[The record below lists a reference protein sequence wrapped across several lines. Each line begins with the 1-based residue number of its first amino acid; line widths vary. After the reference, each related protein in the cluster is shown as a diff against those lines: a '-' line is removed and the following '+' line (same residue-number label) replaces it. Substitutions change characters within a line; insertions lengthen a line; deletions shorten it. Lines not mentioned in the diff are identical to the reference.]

1 MLVEIV
7 PHSGMIVL
15 SEIVG
20 GSLMTRRYIGYT
32 KDEAIQQFKQDIQ
45 DEKRNIQ
52 NNERVLPWGASES
65 CENTY

>member
-32 KDEAIQQFKQDIQ
+32 KQEAIQQFKQDIE
-45 DEKRNIQ
+45 DEKRDIQ
-52 NNERVLPWGASES
+52 DNERVLSW
-65 CENTY
+65 

>member
-32 KDEAIQQFKQDIQ
+32 KDEAIQQFRQDIEDEKRDIQ
-45 DEKRNIQ
+45 D
-52 NNERVLPWGASES
+52 NERVLSW
-65 CENTY
+65 

>member
-1 MLVEIV
+1 MLIEIV

-32 KDEAIQQFKQDIQ
+32 KQEAIQQFRQDIE
-45 DEKRNIQ
+45 DEKRDIQ
-52 NNERVLPWGASES
+52 NNERVLSWSTS
-65 CENTY
+65 

>member
-32 KDEAIQQFKQDIQ
+32 KQEAIKQFRQDIEDEKRDIQ
-45 DEKRNIQ
+45 D
-52 NNERVLPWGASES
+52 NERVLSWSTS
-65 CENTY
+65 

>member
-32 KDEAIQQFKQDIQ
+32 KDEAIQQFRQDIEDEKRDIQ
-45 DEKRNIQ
+45 D
-52 NNERVLPWGASES
+52 NERVLPW
-65 CENTY
+65 

>member
-1 MLVEIV
+1 MLIEIV

-32 KDEAIQQFKQDIQ
+32 KDEAIQQFKQDIE
-45 DEKRNIQ
+45 DEKRDIQ
-52 NNERVLPWGASES
+52 DNERVLSW
-65 CENTY
+65 

>member
-1 MLVEIV
+1 MLIEIV

-32 KDEAIQQFKQDIQ
+32 KQDAIQQFRQDIE

-52 NNERVLPWGASES
+52 DNERVLSW
-65 CENTY
+65 

>member
-1 MLVEIV
+1 MLIEIV

-32 KDEAIQQFKQDIQ
+32 KDEAIQQFRQDIE

-52 NNERVLPWGASES
+52 DNERVPSW
-65 CENTY
+65 

>member
-32 KDEAIQQFKQDIQ
+32 KQEAIQQFRQDIEDEKRDIQ
-45 DEKRNIQ
+45 D
-52 NNERVLPWGASES
+52 NERVLSWSTS
-65 CENTY
+65 

>member
-32 KDEAIQQFKQDIQ
+32 KQEAIQQFRQDIE
-45 DEKRNIQ
+45 DEKRYIQ
-52 NNERVLPWGASES
+52 DNERVLSWSTS
-65 CENTY
+65 

>member
-1 MLVEIV
+1 MLIEIV

-32 KDEAIQQFKQDIQ
+32 KQEAIQQFRQDME

-52 NNERVLPWGASES
+52 DNERVPSW
-65 CENTY
+65 

>member
-32 KDEAIQQFKQDIQ
+32 KQEAIQQFRQDIE

-52 NNERVLPWGASES
+52 DNERVLSWSTS
-65 CENTY
+65 

>member
-1 MLVEIV
+1 MLIEIV

-32 KDEAIQQFKQDIQ
+32 KDEAIQQFRQDIE
-45 DEKRNIQ
+45 DEKRDIQ
-52 NNERVLPWGASES
+52 NNERVLSW
-65 CENTY
+65 

>member
-32 KDEAIQQFKQDIQ
+32 KDEAIQQFKQDIE
-45 DEKRNIQ
+45 DEKRDIQ
-52 NNERVLPWGASES
+52 DHDSVLSWATS
-65 CENTY
+65 

>member
-32 KDEAIQQFKQDIQ
+32 KDEAIQQFKQDIE
-45 DEKRNIQ
+45 DEKRDIQ
-52 NNERVLPWGASES
+52 DNERVLSW
-65 CENTY
+65 

>member
-1 MLVEIV
+1 MLIEIV

-32 KDEAIQQFKQDIQ
+32 KDEAIQQFRQDIEDEKRDIQ
-45 DEKRNIQ
+45 D
-52 NNERVLPWGASES
+52 NERVLSW
-65 CENTY
+65 

>member
-1 MLVEIV
+1 MLIEIV

-32 KDEAIQQFKQDIQ
+32 KQEAIQQFRQDIEDEKRDIQ
-45 DEKRNIQ
+45 D
-52 NNERVLPWGASES
+52 NERVLSWSTS
-65 CENTY
+65 

>member
-1 MLVEIV
+1 MLIEIV
-7 PHSGMIVL
+7 PHSGIIVL

-32 KDEAIQQFKQDIQ
+32 KDEAIQEFKQDIQ

-65 CENTY
+65 CEDTY

>member
-1 MLVEIV
+1 MLIEIV

-32 KDEAIQQFKQDIQ
+32 KQEAIQQFRQDIEDEKRDIQ
-45 DEKRNIQ
+45 D
-52 NNERVLPWGASES
+52 NERVLSW
-65 CENTY
+65 

>member
-1 MLVEIV
+1 MLIEIV

-32 KDEAIQQFKQDIQ
+32 KDEAIQQFRQDIE
-45 DEKRNIQ
+45 DEKRDIKD
-52 NNERVLPWGASES
+52 NERVLSW
-65 CENTY
+65 

>member
-32 KDEAIQQFKQDIQ
+32 KQEAIQQFRQDIE

-52 NNERVLPWGASES
+52 DNERVPSW
-65 CENTY
+65 

>member
-1 MLVEIV
+1 MLIEIV

-32 KDEAIQQFKQDIQ
+32 KQEAIQQFRQDIE
-45 DEKRNIQ
+45 DEKRDIKD
-52 NNERVLPWGASES
+52 NERVLSW
-65 CENTY
+65 

>member
-1 MLVEIV
+1 MTIEIV

-15 SEIVG
+15 SELVG

-32 KDEAIQQFKQDIQ
+32 KKEAIQQFREDIE

-52 NNERVLPWGASES
+52 DNERVLSW
-65 CENTY
+65 

>member
-1 MLVEIV
+1 MLIEIV

-32 KDEAIQQFKQDIQ
+32 KQEAIQQFRQDIE
-45 DEKRNIQ
+45 DEKRDIKD
-52 NNERVLPWGASES
+52 NERVLSWSTS
-65 CENTY
+65 

>member
-1 MLVEIV
+1 MLIEIV

-32 KDEAIQQFKQDIQ
+32 KDEAIQQFKQDIE
-45 DEKRNIQ
+45 DEKRDIQ
-52 NNERVLPWGASES
+52 NHDSVLSWATS
-65 CENTY
+65 

>member
-1 MLVEIV
+1 
-7 PHSGMIVL
+7 MIVL

-32 KDEAIQQFKQDIQ
+32 KQEAIQQFRQDIE

-52 NNERVLPWGASES
+52 DNERVLSWSTS
-65 CENTY
+65 

>member
-1 MLVEIV
+1 MLIEIV

-32 KDEAIQQFKQDIQ
+32 KQEAIQQFRQDIE

-52 NNERVLPWGASES
+52 DNERVLSW
-65 CENTY
+65 

>member
-32 KDEAIQQFKQDIQ
+32 KNEAIQQFKQDIE
-45 DEKRNIQ
+45 DEKRDIQ
-52 NNERVLPWGASES
+52 DHDSVLSWATS
-65 CENTY
+65 

>member
-1 MLVEIV
+1 MLIEIV

-32 KDEAIQQFKQDIQ
+32 KDEAIQQFRQDIEDEKRDIQ
-45 DEKRNIQ
+45 D
-52 NNERVLPWGASES
+52 NERVLSWSTS
-65 CENTY
+65 

>member
-1 MLVEIV
+1 MLIEIV

-32 KDEAIQQFKQDIQ
+32 KDEAIQQFKQDIE
-45 DEKRNIQ
+45 DEKRDIQ
-52 NNERVLPWGASES
+52 DHDSVLSWATS
-65 CENTY
+65 

>member
-1 MLVEIV
+1 MLIEIV

-32 KDEAIQQFKQDIQ
+32 KDEAIQQFRQDIE

-52 NNERVLPWGASES
+52 DNERVLSW
-65 CENTY
+65 

>member
-1 MLVEIV
+1 MLIEIV

-32 KDEAIQQFKQDIQ
+32 KNEAIQQFKQDIE
-45 DEKRNIQ
+45 DEKRDIQ
-52 NNERVLPWGASES
+52 NHDSVLSWATS
-65 CENTY
+65 

>member
-32 KDEAIQQFKQDIQ
+32 KQEAIQQFRQDIEDEKRDIQ
-45 DEKRNIQ
+45 D
-52 NNERVLPWGASES
+52 NERVPSW
-65 CENTY
+65 

>member
-32 KDEAIQQFKQDIQ
+32 KQEAIQQFRQDIE
-45 DEKRNIQ
+45 DEKRDIQ
-52 NNERVLPWGASES
+52 NHDSVLSWSTS
-65 CENTY
+65 

>member
-32 KDEAIQQFKQDIQ
+32 KDEAIQQFRQDIEDEKRDIQ
-45 DEKRNIQ
+45 D
-52 NNERVLPWGASES
+52 NERVLSWSTS
-65 CENTY
+65 

>member
-32 KDEAIQQFKQDIQ
+32 KQEAIQQFRQDMEDEKRDIQ
-45 DEKRNIQ
+45 D
-52 NNERVLPWGASES
+52 NERVLSWSTS
-65 CENTY
+65 